1 MKKLTKRI
9 SVLALAGLMTV
20 SSSTGIFLQSAKVNA
35 NASNL
40 SENVTS
46 GAAENLLSR
55 KEYDVGFEKADGID
69 VSQLFIDNYNP
80 EVVLTNKLSPAKD
93 YVAVINLGKGSIL
106 EEANAKELTVAEYSK
121 TAAGKAL
128 RASISKEID
137 GFLKEVKALGI
148 EAETVYRYDTLTKGV
163 AIRAKGCNFDKIAAI
178 EGVESVIMSEHYD
191 APKVLEISN
200 DTNVYATGIY
210 NTSEIDKALRGNGTA
225 IAVLDTGTDVQHPAF
240 QTENFEATQFALT
253 REKIAEKLQYT
264 KAAEFDKEASIENVY
279 KSSKL
284 PFAFDYAD
292 KDSNVYPA
300 YSSHG
305 LHVAGIIAGNYTEVD
320 EATVNS
326 DPDLMF
332 EYDEEKGTHYF
343 EGVVP
348 DAQIVTM
355 KVFTDN
361 VDDEALGGAET
372 ENILAALEDAVTIG
386 VDVINMSLGSSAGFS
401 SYVDD
406 YMEKVYTA
414 IEDAGISLV
423 CAASNDYSAG
433 YGGENGT
440 NLTSDPDAATVGSP
454 STYHAAISVASIN
467 GQKDPYMLAQDEI
480 MVFFTEATDGNSNKM
495 DFVGDIF
502 QKLKAD
508 GNMPAASETTELQY
522 VVIPGLGRSYNY
534 SANIRSKLQSQPSIA
549 LVQRGTTTFE
559 EKMKI
564 AKENGAIGI
573 MIYNNV
579 AGKISMTMGAK
590 NKSDIIPSCSISMD
604 VGNQMVLA
612 AQDSVGKIVLNKAFL
627 SGPFMSDFSSWGPTP
642 SLELK
647 PEITAY
653 GGNVTSSVAGGY
665 DVYSGTSMATPNMAG
680 AVAIIRTHLKNT
692 YPDMS
697 AQAIAKRTYQLM
709 MSTAGIVLNE
719 YGDPYSPRKQGA
731 GIANIEAALASQS
744 YISVLDKDGVESS
757 KTKIELGDDPN
768 RTGVYEFEF
777 TVNNVSSEY
786 ARYELGWYVM
796 TETVSSDGKT
806 VAEKSNLLK
815 DASVKFWVNGKATTQ
830 KQIMIGGNST
840 AQVKLQI
847 SLSEENKAFL
857 NENFKNGMFVEGF
870 ATLKQTATGV
880 QDGKLHDLTL
890 PFLAFY
896 GDWTDAPMLDY
907 SMFEIAENE
916 ADDSIPDDEKYEIKF
931 FATTPYS
938 KYGEEYILP
947 MGMYLYNLPDD
958 ADPIYSSEEKASLS
972 IYHEEFHETAYE
984 FYAVYAGLMRG
995 MAVCEVQIVNE
1006 YTGEVVWQETKKNVS
1021 KGYAN
1026 GGSARPGFI
1035 EVEFNPYEL
1044 NLPNNTKYRF
1054 SMVGYLDYGDGQQ
1067 GNKNSFSFSFTTDYE
1082 KPTLSDVN
1090 LRYEEYK
1097 DEKEETQT
1105 RVYLDITT
1113 YDNNYA
1119 QSILLCYVD
1128 TTNTIQ
1134 LLTDYITPVYSTRK
1148 GQTVTTSIEITDYYE
1163 EYFDTMYLQVEDYA
1177 MNYELYA
1184 LALDEAI
1191 VFPERLSFAQD
1202 ELHLS
1207 LHGSAK
1213 PEVTVL
1219 PSNAQRYDLVWTS
1232 NDEDVAI
1239 VQDGEIYATG
1249 VGETYITV
1257 YATRDDVL
1265 LKPSARIKVIVTDET
1280 VEVPKYKSLE
1290 FGLLKDKREAVV
1302 NPTNRTVE
1310 VHPNKE
1316 FALTIVSKPFYLPT
1330 MQVTWKS
1337 SNPYI
1342 ATVDENGIVHTLR
1355 EGSCTITAQQVNED
1369 GSLGFLSANTYLN
1382 VGPEFVIESYILEEY
1397 HGAGGDVVVPEELNF
1412 MYIDK
1417 ECFKDNQTI
1426 TSFVVPDD
1434 VMEIWEEAFYGCT
1447 ALEYVSFPKS
1457 LTLVQE
1463 SAFENCKALKTVDM
1477 TDALSVIFSHRAF
1490 YGCTALEEIV
1500 NDERLTAIWNYTF
1513 ANCSSLKSLNISN
1526 LVQVGEYA
1534 FSGCTG
1540 LEDIVVSKYTVIG
1553 EGMFY
1558 GCSGLKEVTLP
1569 AEYIGEN
1576 AFYACKNLEKVVLN
1590 GNTIVGESAFR
1601 GCISLRHLFMTGRVY
1616 EIRERAFE
1624 GCTAMRIL
1632 VLPNCEV
1639 EIGKNAFYRC
1649 DGLMTVGV
1657 REQTLLNFG
1666 EAFRS
1671 CDTLKNIGYATITYS
1686 EENGYANEFQ
1696 PSVTETEHYEI
1707 IDNVVYN
1714 KEGTELVFVPTMT
1727 AEISLSATL
1736 EKIGAG
1742 AFYGKSLLTSVTLPA
1757 NLKEIGDYAF
1767 SYTGIESIE
1776 IPASVEKIGE
1786 GAFSYCYSLS
1796 NVTFAENSTLS
1807 EIPEGC
1813 FNSDYALEKI
1823 AIPKTVTVIG
1833 DYAFGAS
1840 ALSEIY
1846 AVGGTAK
1853 ANTFNGED
1861 LAVTDI
1867 GDGAFS
1873 GCKVGKAILPATLET
1888 LGMNAFAINPL
1899 LTEVYFRSNVKMGD
1913 AVFFDS
1919 TNLEKV
1925 EFFDEMTSIGDYTFA
1940 STAGQHSLRYVT
1952 LPSELTGIG
1961 AYAFSNCFNLET
1973 LSLPDGVAYVGDYA
1987 FYGCS
1992 SLQDLKMENVTYV
2005 GNYAF
2010 TGTQA
2015 FKEVNLPVALVI
2027 GDYAF
2032 YQSNLKTISI
2042 PSVVHIGDGG
2052 IAYTRLEWLDLP
2064 ASLETLGNGAFH
2076 YNFYLDGIRI
2086 EDNGR
2091 FFIDPLTDDGYGV
2104 LYSYRASGKYQTEAY
2119 PGGNPARA
2127 YTILEGTERIGEMAF
2142 TGANTLYSIYAPNS
2156 LKTIGDKAFYDCGA
2170 MDYNFLSVNA
2180 PNLEARYIDG
2190 GLYEPDSWMYEVFS
2204 RDGQYADER
2213 FYANFYY
2220 YAMFLYYGY
2229 YPYGTSYGLMLTY
2242 PQNGVGYDEFI
2253 WSCFFQDIYYT
2264 EDTIDETTLAA
2275 IEAVKLLPALD
2286 EINGLIGAADQETA
2300 SLRAEEIT
2308 ELLKTARSLY
2318 NNIVSD
2324 TQLAFFNG
2332 EYDGVDY
2339 FDLLSQ
2345 KEAAMRPV
2353 KDHFCIVTT
2362 VVSLTLISTPDK
2374 MTYVEGEA
2382 IDTTGMVV
2390 QATYDDGTMAIVEDY
2405 ELSTYVAT
2413 LTGGRIT
2420 VSFGGQSTSFR
2431 ITVKAAGTP
2440 DTPDDNPDTPGGNP
2454 DDSTPPDSSDSSSDS
2469 SVEENQRPSGGVG
2482 CKGAGCNS
2490 VVGVGAPAFAI
2501 GAAMIVLLKRRKGE
2515 DE

>member
-9 SVLALAGLMTV
+9 SVLMLSALMTV
-20 SSSTGIFLQSAKVNA
+20 SSSMGIFAK
-35 NASNL
+35 NASANE
-40 SENVTS
+40 SAATPVKG
-46 GAAENLLSR
+46 GAASSAAEQLLSK
-55 KEYDVGFEKADGID
+55 KEYDVGFEQADGLD
-69 VSQLFIDNYNP
+69 VSQLFIDNYNRD
-80 EVVLTNKLSPAKD
+80 VVKTNRLDPAKD
-93 YVAVINLGKGSIL
+93 YVAVINLGKGSL
-106 EEANAKELTVAEYSK
+106 SEQATEKGLTVADYVQTS
-121 TAAGKAL
+121 AGKSA
-128 RASISKEID
+128 RAQISQEID
-137 GFLKEVKALGI
+137 KFLQKVQSMGI
-148 EAETVYRYDTLTKGV
+148 QADTVYRYDTLTKGV
-163 AIRAKGCNFDKIAAI
+163 AIRAKGEAFDAIADL
-178 EGVESVIMSEHYD
+178 EGVESVVMSEHYA

-210 NTSEIDKALRGNGTA
+210 NTSEIDPALRGNGTA

-240 QTENFEATQFALT
+240 QTENFNATEFALT
-253 REKIAEKLQYT
+253 RQDVAERLQYT
-264 KAAEFDKEASIENVY
+264 KAVEFDSEASIENLY

-320 EATVNS
+320 EETVNS
-326 DPDLMF
+326 DPDLKF
-332 EYDEEKGTHYF
+332 EYDEEKGSHYF

-361 VDDEALGGAET
+361 VDDEALGGAQT
-372 ENILAALEDAVTIG
+372 EDILAALEDAVTIG

-414 IEDAGISLV
+414 IENAGISLV
-423 CAASNDYSAG
+423 CAASNDYSSG

-440 NLTSDPDAATVGSP
+440 NLTSDPDSATVGSP

-467 GQKDPYMLAQDEI
+467 GQKDPYMLAQEDL

-502 QKLKAD
+502 KHLKAE
-508 GNMPAASETTELQY
+508 GKMPAAAQATELQY

-564 AKENGAIGI
+564 AKENGAIAI

-604 VGNQMVLA
+604 IGNQMVSA
-612 AQDSVGKIVLNKAFL
+612 AVDSVGKIVLNKEFL

-680 AVAIIRTHLKNT
+680 AVAIIRTHLKSQ
-692 YPDMS
+692 YPDMT
-697 AQAIAKRTYQLM
+697 AQEIAARTYQLM

-744 YISVLDKDGVESS
+744 YISVLDKDGDVSS

-768 RTGVYEFEF
+768 RTGVYEFTF
-777 TVNNVSSEY
+777 TVNNVSNEF

-806 VAEKSNLLK
+806 VAEKSNVLD
-815 DASVKFWVNGKATTQ
+815 DAEVKFWVNGAATTR
-830 KQIMIGGNST
+830 KQIMVAGGASVD
-840 AQVKLQI
+840 VKLQI
-847 SLSEENKAFL
+847 RLSDENKAFL
-857 NENFKNGMFVEGF
+857 DKYFKNGMYVEGF
-870 ATLKQTATGV
+870 ATLKQTATGYSEA
-880 QDGKLHDLTL
+880 QMHDLTL

-916 ADDSIPDDEKYEIKF
+916 ADDSIPDDEKYEVKF
-931 FATTPYS
+931 FSTTPYS
-938 KYGEEYILP
+938 KYGEKYILP
-947 MGMYLYNLPDD
+947 MGMYLYNLPEG
-958 ADPIYSSEEKASLS
+958 ADPIYSSEDKASLS
-972 IYHEEFHETAYE
+972 IYHEEMHETAYE

-995 MAVCEVQIVNE
+995 MAVCEVEIVNE
-1006 YTGEVVWQETKKNVS
+1006 YTGEVVWSETKKNVA

-1026 GGSARPGFI
+1026 GGSTRPGFI
-1035 EVEFNPYEL
+1035 EVEFNPKEL

-1054 SMVGYLDYGDGQQ
+1054 SMVGYLDYGDGKQ
-1067 GNKNSFSFSFTTDYE
+1067 GNENTFSFTFTTDYE
-1082 KPTLSDVN
+1082 KPTLVGAN

-1097 DEKEETQT
+1097 DAQEETQT

-1113 YDNNYA
+1113 FDNNYT

-1128 TTNTIQ
+1128 ATNTVQ
-1134 LLTDYITPVYSTRK
+1134 LLTDYITPVYSDRR

-1163 EYFDTMYLQVEDYA
+1163 DYFDKLYLQVEDYA
-1177 MNYELYA
+1177 MNYDLYA
-1184 LALDEAI
+1184 LTLDSAI
-1191 VFPERLSFAQD
+1191 AFPQRLAFEQE
-1202 ELHLS
+1202 ELHLN

-1213 PEVTVL
+1213 PEVIVT
-1219 PSNAQRYDLVWTS
+1219 PEKTQRYDLVWTT

-1239 VQDGEIYATG
+1239 VKDGEIYATG

-1257 YATRDDVL
+1257 YATRNDVL
-1265 LKPSARIKVIVTDET
+1265 LKPSARIKVIVSGDVVET
-1280 VEVPKYKSLE
+1280 PKYKGLE
-1290 FGLLKDKREAVV
+1290 FDLIKDKKETIV

-1310 VHPNKE
+1310 VHPNE
-1316 FALTIVSKPFYLPT
+1316 FIQLEVVSEPFYMPT
-1330 MQVTWKS
+1330 MQVVWKS
-1337 SNPYI
+1337 SNPYV
-1342 ATVDENGIVHTLR
+1342 ATVDENGVVHTLR
-1355 EGSCTITAQQVNED
+1355 EGSSTITAQQVNED
-1369 GSLGFLSANTYLN
+1369 GTLGFFSANTFFN
-1382 VGPEFVIESYILEEY
+1382 VGPEFVINSYILEEY

-1412 MYIDK
+1412 MYIDE
-1417 ECFKDNQTI
+1417 ECFKNNTTI
-1426 TSFVVPDD
+1426 TSFVVPED

-1447 ALEYVSFPKS
+1447 ALEYISFPKS
-1457 LTLVQE
+1457 LTLVQK

-1477 TDALSVIFSHRAF
+1477 TNALSVIFSHRAF

-1500 NDERLTAIWNYTF
+1500 NDERLTAIWDYTF
-1513 ANCSSLKSLNISN
+1513 ANCSSLKSVNASN
-1526 LVQVGEYA
+1526 LVQVGKYA
-1534 FSGCTG
+1534 FSGCTA
-1540 LEDIVVSKYTVIG
+1540 LEDITVSKYTVIG

-1569 AEYIGEN
+1569 AERIGKN
-1576 AFYACKNLEKVVLN
+1576 AFYACGNLETVVLN
-1590 GNTIVGESAFR
+1590 GNTVVDEDAFR
-1601 GCISLRHLFMTGRVY
+1601 GCVALRHLYMPGRVY

-1624 GCTAMRIL
+1624 GCTTLRIL

-1639 EIGKNAFYRC
+1639 AIGKNAFYRC
-1649 DGLMTVGV
+1649 TSLATVGV
-1657 REQTLLNFG
+1657 REQTSLNFG
-1666 EAFRS
+1666 EAFRECS
-1671 CDTLKNIGYATITYS
+1671 ALKNLGYATLTYS
-1686 EENGYANEFQ
+1686 EESGYKEFFD
-1696 PSVTETEHYEI
+1696 PSVTETENYEI
-1707 IDNVVYN
+1707 LDNVIYN
-1714 KEGTELVFVPTMT
+1714 KAGTELIFVPAATT
-1727 AEISLSATL
+1727 EITL
-1736 EKIGAG
+1736 PDTIKTIGAG
-1742 AFYGKSLLTSVTLPA
+1742 AFYGKSLLTSVSLPEG
-1757 NLKEIGDYAF
+1757 LKEIGDYAF
-1767 SYTGIESIE
+1767 SYTGITSIA
-1776 IPASVEKIGE
+1776 IPASVETIGE
-1786 GAFSYCYSLS
+1786 GAFSYCYTLAD
-1796 NVTFAENSTLS
+1796 VQFAANSALTEL
-1807 EIPEGC
+1807 PEGC
-1813 FNSDYALEKI
+1813 FNSDYSLESIALPTTI
-1823 AIPKTVTVIG
+1823 TTIG

-1840 ALSEIY
+1840 SISTVYAL
-1846 AVGGTAK
+1846 GTTAQ
-1853 ANTFNGED
+1853 ANTFSGAQLSIVHIGE
-1861 LAVTDI
+1861 
-1867 GDGAFS
+1867 GAFS
-1873 GCKVGKAILPATLET
+1873 SCKLVKVILPET
-1888 LGMNAFAINPL
+1888 LQTLGVSAFAVNPL
-1899 LTEVYFRSNVKMGD
+1899 LTEAYFHSNVEMGE

-1919 TNLEKV
+1919 TNLETV
-1925 EFFDEMTSIGDYTFA
+1925 LFYDDMTSIGAYTFA

-1952 LPSELTGIG
+1952 LPSALTEVGE
-1961 AYAFSNCFNLET
+1961 YAFSNCFKLET
-1973 LSLPDGVAYVGDYA
+1973 LELPDGVTYVGDYA

-1992 SLQDLKMENVTYV
+1992 ALQDLTLENAVYI

-2010 TGTQA
+2010 TNTQA
-2015 FKEVNLPVALVI
+2015 FTKMELPSVQAI

-2032 YQSNLKTISI
+2032 YQSNVRELSI
-2042 PSVVHIGDGG
+2042 PAVRSIGEGG
-2052 IAYTRLEWLDLP
+2052 VAYTRIEWLDLP
-2064 ASLETLGNGAFH
+2064 ACLTSIGPGAFH

-2086 EDNGR
+2086 AENDR
-2091 FFIDPLTDDGYGV
+2091 FFIDEMTDDGYGA
-2104 LYSYRASGKYQTEAY
+2104 LYSYRENGKFQMEAY
-2119 PGGNPARA
+2119 PGGNPARS

-2142 TGANTLYSIYAPNS
+2142 TGANTLYSVYAPNS
-2156 LKTIGDKAFYDCGA
+2156 LKTIGDKAFYDCAA

-2180 PNLEARYIDG
+2180 PNLEARFIDG
-2190 GLYEPDSWMYEVFS
+2190 SAYELESWMYEVFS

-2220 YAMFLYYGY
+2220 YAMYLYYGY
-2229 YPYGTSYGLMLTY
+2229 YPYGSTYGLMLTY

-2264 EDTIDETTLAA
+2264 EDTIDETTMSA
-2275 IEAVKLLPALD
+2275 IDAVKALPDLA
-2286 EINGLIGAADQETA
+2286 EIQGLIASADQA
-2300 SLRAEEIT
+2300 AALVRAEEIT
-2308 ELLKTARSLY
+2308 ALLKTARGMY

-2332 EYDGVDY
+2332 GFDGTDY
-2339 FDLLSQ
+2339 FAVLSE
-2345 KEAAMRPV
+2345 KEQAMRPV
-2353 KDHFCIVTT
+2353 KDHFGIKTT
-2362 VVSLTLISTPDK
+2362 VVSITLVSTPDK
-2374 MTYVEGEA
+2374 MQYIEGET
-2382 IDTTGMVV
+2382 IDTTGMVIE
-2390 QATYDDGTMAIVEDY
+2390 ATYDDGTKAVVDGY
-2405 ELSTYVAT
+2405 TLSTNVAT

-2420 VSFGGQSTSFR
+2420 VSFGGKTTSFR
-2431 ITVKAAGTP
+2431 ITVKAAEEKP
-2440 DTPDDNPDTPGGNP
+2440 DEPVIPDD
-2454 DDSTPPDSSDSSSDS
+2454 PPVSSDTEEPAPSEKKGCR
-2469 SVEENQRPSGGVG
+2469 SVISVSGAVFGLAV
-2482 CKGAGCNS
+2482 
-2490 VVGVGAPAFAI
+2490 
-2501 GAAMIVLLKRRKGE
+2501 AAVVLLKKKE
-2515 DE
+2515 ENV

>member
-1 MKKLTKRI
+1 MRKIMKKISILCLSAFMAASSGVGAVFHSASANEKLTT
-9 SVLALAGLMTV
+9 TV
-20 SSSTGIFLQSAKVNA
+20 KN
-35 NASNL
+35 
-40 SENVTS
+40 
-46 GAAENLLSR
+46 GAATKPTSTMLSQ
-55 KEYDVGFEKADGID
+55 KEYDVAFEKAEGLD

-80 EVVLTNKLSPAKD
+80 EVVLTNKLQPAED
-93 YVAVINLGKGSIL
+93 YVAVINLGKGSL
-106 EEANAKELTVAEYSK
+106 SEQAAEKGLTVAEFAK
-121 TAAGKAL
+121 TAAGKSA
-128 RASISKEID
+128 RNKIGKELD
-137 GFLKEVKALGI
+137 QFEDEVKGLGI
-148 EAETVYRYDTLTKGV
+148 DAETVYRYDTLTKGV
-163 AIRAKGCNFDKIAAI
+163 AIRAKGADFDKIASI
-178 EGVESVIMSEHYD
+178 VGVESVIMSEHYA

-210 NTSEIDKALRGNGTA
+210 NTSEIDPALRGNGSA

-240 QTENFEATQFALT
+240 QTDNFYATEFALT
-253 REKIAEKLQYT
+253 RDEIAERLQYT
-264 KAAEFDKEASIENVY
+264 KAVEFDDEASIENVY
-279 KSSKL
+279 KSEKL

-305 LHVAGIIAGNYTEVD
+305 LHVAGIIAGNYTEVEED
-320 EATVNS
+320 IVNS
-326 DPDLMF
+326 DPDLKF
-332 EYDEEKGTHYF
+332 EYDEEKETHYF

-401 SYVDD
+401 SYVDE

-414 IEDAGISLV
+414 IENAGISLV
-423 CAASNDYSAG
+423 CAASNDYSSG

-440 NLTSDPDAATVGSP
+440 NLTSDPDSATVGSP

-467 GQKDPYMLAQDEI
+467 GQKDPYMLAQDDI

-502 QKLKAD
+502 TGLKAE
-508 GNMPAASETTELQY
+508 GKMPTASETTELQY

-590 NKSDIIPSCSISMD
+590 NKSDIIPSCSITMD
-604 VGNQMVLA
+604 IGNQMVSA
-612 AQDSVGKIVLNKAFL
+612 AVDSVGKIVLNKAFL

-680 AVAIIRTHLKNT
+680 AVAIIRTHLKKT
-692 YPDMS
+692 YPDMT
-697 AQAIAKRTYQLM
+697 AQELAARTYQLM

-744 YISVLDKDGVESS
+744 YITVLDKDGNVSPKS
-757 KTKIELGDDPN
+757 KIELGDDPD

-777 TVNNVSSEY
+777 TINNASKEF

-806 VAEKSNLLK
+806 VAEKSNVLD
-815 DASVKFWVNGKATTQ
+815 DAKVDVWVNGKATSQ
-830 KQIMIGGNST
+830 KQVMIAGEST
-840 AQVKLQI
+840 AQIKMKI
-847 SLSEENKAFL
+847 TLSDANKAFL
-857 NENFKNGMFVEGF
+857 DKYFVNGMYVEGF
-870 ATLKQTATGV
+870 ATLRQSATGLES
-880 QDGKLHDLTL
+880 GEMHDLTL

-907 SMFEIAENE
+907 SMYEIAENE
-916 ADDSIPDDEKYEIKF
+916 ADDAIPDDEKYEVKF
-931 FATTPYS
+931 FSTTPYS
-938 KYGEEYILP
+938 KYGEKYILP

-958 ADPIYSSEEKASLS
+958 ADPIYSSEDKASLS
-972 IYHEEFHETAYE
+972 IYNEEFHQTAYE

-1006 YTGEVVWQETKKNVS
+1006 YTGEVVWQETQKNVA

-1026 GGSARPGFI
+1026 GGSTRPGFI

-1054 SMVGYLDYGDGQQ
+1054 SMVGYLDYGDGKQ

-1082 KPTLSDVN
+1082 KPTLVDAG

-1097 DEKEETQT
+1097 NEKEEIQT

-1113 YDNNYA
+1113 FDNNYTQA
-1119 QSILLCYVD
+1119 ILLCYVD
-1128 TTNTIQ
+1128 QTNTVQ
-1134 LLTDYITPVYSTRK
+1134 LLTDYITPVYSDRR

-1163 EYFDTMYLQVEDYA
+1163 DYFDTFYLQVEDYA
-1177 MNYELYA
+1177 MNYDLYA
-1184 LALDEAI
+1184 LTLDNAI
-1191 VFPERLSFAQD
+1191 LFPERLSFGQE
-1202 ELHLS
+1202 ELHLN

-1213 PEVTVL
+1213 PEVTVT
-1219 PSNAQRYDLVWTS
+1219 PSSAQRYDLVWTS

-1239 VQDGEIYATG
+1239 VKDGEIYAKG

-1265 LKPSARIKVIVTDET
+1265 LKPSARIKVIVTDDT
-1280 VEVPKYKSLE
+1280 VELPKYK
-1290 FGLLKDKREAVV
+1290 GLKFNLIKDKKETVV

-1310 VHPNKE
+1310 VHPNE
-1316 FALTIVSKPFYLPT
+1316 FIQLEVVSEPFYLPT
-1330 MQVTWKS
+1330 MQVEWKS

-1369 GSLGFLSANTYLN
+1369 GTLGFFSANTYFN
-1382 VGPEFVIESYILEEY
+1382 VGPEFVINSYILEEY

-1412 MYIDK
+1412 MYIDE
-1417 ECFKDNQTI
+1417 ECFKNNKTI

-1457 LTLVQE
+1457 LTLVQK

-1490 YGCTALEEIV
+1490 YGCTSLEEIV

-1540 LEDIVVSKYTVIG
+1540 LEDITVSKYTMIG

-1558 GCSGLKEVTLP
+1558 GCSGLKEVTVP

-1576 AFYACKNLEKVVLN
+1576 AFYACSNLEKVVLN
-1590 GNTIVGESAFR
+1590 GNTVVGESAFR
-1601 GCISLRHLFMTGRVY
+1601 GCVALRHLYMPGRIY

-1639 EIGKNAFYRC
+1639 AIGKNAFYRC
-1649 DGLMTVGV
+1649 TGLATVGV
-1657 REQTLLNFG
+1657 REQTSLNFG
-1666 EAFRS
+1666 EAFRDCS
-1671 CDTLKNIGYATITYS
+1671 ALKNLGYATLTYS
-1686 EENGYANEFQ
+1686 EESGYANSFD
-1696 PSVTETEHYEI
+1696 PSITETEHYTI
-1707 IDNVVYN
+1707 KDNVIYN
-1714 KEGTELVFVPTMT
+1714 KAKTAIMFVP
-1727 AEISLSATL
+1727 SATTEITL
-1736 EKIGAG
+1736 PDTIETIGAG
-1742 AFYGKSLLTSVTLPA
+1742 AFYGKSLLTSVTLPDG
-1757 NLKEIGDYAF
+1757 LKEIGDYAF
-1767 SYTGIESIE
+1767 SYTGITSVE
-1776 IPASVEKIGE
+1776 IPVGVTKLGE
-1786 GAFSYCYSLS
+1786 GAFSYCYSLTE
-1796 NVTFAENSTLS
+1796 VKFAENSQLT

-1813 FNSDYALEKI
+1813 FNSAFELESIAL
-1823 AIPKTVTVIG
+1823 PKSVTYVG

-1840 ALSEIY
+1840 ALSTVY
-1846 AVGGTAK
+1846 ALGETAT
-1853 ANTFNGED
+1853 ANTFSGEQ
-1861 LAVTDI
+1861 LSLTDI
-1867 GDGAFS
+1867 GEGAFS
-1873 GCKVGKAILPATLET
+1873 SCKLQKIILPTTLET
-1888 LGMNAFAINPL
+1888 LGVSAFALNPL
-1899 LTEVYFRSNVKMGD
+1899 LLEVYFRSNVQMGE

-1919 TNLEKV
+1919 TNLERV
-1925 EFFDEMTSIGDYTFA
+1925 EFFDEMTSVGDYTFA
-1940 STAGQHSLRYVT
+1940 STAGQHGLRYVT
-1952 LPSELTGIG
+1952 LPSALTKIG
-1961 AYAFSNCFNLET
+1961 EYTFSNCFNLET
-1973 LSLPDGVAYVGDYA
+1973 LTIPDTVTYVGDYA

-1992 SLQDLKMENVTYV
+1992 SLNDVALENVV
-2005 GNYAF
+2005 WIGGYAF

-2015 FKEVNLPVALVI
+2015 FKSASLPNVQSI

-2032 YQSNLKTISI
+2032 YQSNIQTISV
-2042 PSVVHIGDGG
+2042 PVLVHVGEGG
-2052 IAYTRLEWLDLP
+2052 IAYTKLEWLDLP
-2064 ASLETLGNGAFH
+2064 ETLLSVGPGAFH

-2086 EDNGR
+2086 EDNGV

-2104 LYSYRASGKYQTEAY
+2104 IYSYRDNGKYQLEGY
-2119 PGGNPARA
+2119 PGGNPARE
-2127 YTILEGTERIGEMAF
+2127 YTILEGTERVGEMAF

-2156 LKTIGDKAFYDCGA
+2156 LKTIGDKAFYDCAA

-2180 PNLEARYIDG
+2180 PNLETRYIDG
-2190 GLYEPDSWMYEVFS
+2190 GMYEPDSWMYEVFS

-2220 YAMFLYYGY
+2220 YAMFLYYGL

-2242 PQNGVGYDEFI
+2242 PTNAVGYDEFI

-2264 EDTIDETTLAA
+2264 DDTIDETTMAA
-2275 IEAVKLLPALD
+2275 VEAVRALPSLE
-2286 EINGLIGAADQETA
+2286 EINALIAAVDQESA
-2300 SLRAEEIT
+2300 AARAEEIT
-2308 ELLKTARSLY
+2308 ELLKTARTLY
-2318 NNIVSD
+2318 NNIVSE

-2332 EYDGVDY
+2332 EFDGTDY
-2339 FDLLSQ
+2339 LAELSAR
-2345 KEAAMRPV
+2345 EMAMRPV
-2353 KDHFCIVTT
+2353 KDHYGILTT
-2362 VVSLTLISTPDK
+2362 VVSITLISTPDK
-2374 MTYVEGEA
+2374 MTYYAGEE
-2382 IDTTGMVV
+2382 IDTTGMVIE
-2390 QATYDDGTMAIVEDY
+2390 ATYDDGTTAIVEDY
-2405 ELSTYVAT
+2405 ELSTYVASV
-2413 LTGGRIT
+2413 TGGRIT
-2420 VSFGGQSTSFR
+2420 VSYGGKTTSFR
-2431 ITVKAAGTP
+2431 ITVKAAEEKP
-2440 DTPDDNPDTPGGNP
+2440 E
-2454 DDSTPPDSSDSSSDS
+2454 PPEESESESESSEESESIVDSS
-2469 SVEENQRPSGGVG
+2469 ETPSAAGKKNG
-2482 CKGAGCNS
+2482 CKGVGIGLGIGIP
-2490 VVGVGAPAFAI
+2490 VVALGAVAI
-2501 GAAMIVLLKRRKGE
+2501 FVMLKKKKGGK
-2515 DE
+2515 